1 MTQQELY
8 ENLNYV
14 NHSREKRAYYAQLVL
29 EQPELFPFA
38 LEILFMVDDERS
50 NRAGWLCEFVC
61 KQNLSILFPY
71 LDLFTEKMGTV
82 YQDSALRPVAKIT
95 EYLALSYYKEK
106 NTLTRKALLPHH
118 KERLVETGFDWM
130 ITEQKVAVKAYTMT
144 SLFWLGTEIDW
155 VHPELKRI
163 MEDGYHEG
171 SAAFK
176 ARTRHM
182 TKAIERFN
190 RVKKRSK

>member
-8 ENLNYV
+8 EHLSYV
-14 NHSREKRAYYAQLVL
+14 NHSLERRAYYAQAILDN
-29 EQPELFPFA
+29 PALFPHA
-38 LEILFMVDDERS
+38 LEILFMVYNERS

-61 KQNLSILFPY
+61 KQDLSILLPY
-71 LDLFTEKMGTV
+71 LDLFTEKMSTV

-95 EYLALSYYKEK
+95 EHLVLSYYKK
-106 NTLTRKALLPHH
+106 QDPLTQKYLTTTH
-118 KERLVETGFDWM
+118 KERLVEAGFDWM

-155 VHPELKRI
+155 VHSELSRI
-163 MEDGYHEG
+163 MEDGYATG

-176 ARTRHM
+176 ARCRHM
-182 TKAIERFN
+182 FEAIKRF
-190 RVKKRSK
+190 KKKPLH

>member
-1 MTQQELY
+1 MTRQELY
-8 ENLNYV
+8 EHLNYV

-29 EQPELFPFA
+29 DNPDLFPHV
-38 LEILFMVDDERS
+38 LDILFLVDDERS

-61 KQNLSILFPY
+61 KQDLSILFPY
-71 LDLFTEKMGTV
+71 LDLFTKNMSIV

-95 EYLALSYYKEK
+95 EHLTLSYYKMQDP
-106 NTLTRKALLPHH
+106 LTQKYLTHVH
-118 KERLVETGFDWM
+118 KERLVEAGFDWM

-155 VHPELKRI
+155 VHLELHRI
-163 MEDGYHEG
+163 MEDGYAAG

-176 ARTRHM
+176 ARCRHM
-182 TKAIERFN
+182 FEAIRRF
-190 RVKKRSK
+190 KKVNAK